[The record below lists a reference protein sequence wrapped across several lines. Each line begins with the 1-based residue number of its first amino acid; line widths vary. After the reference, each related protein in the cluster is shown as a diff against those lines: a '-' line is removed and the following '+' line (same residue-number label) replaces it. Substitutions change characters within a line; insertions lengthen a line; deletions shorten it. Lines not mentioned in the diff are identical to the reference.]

1 MADWLQLLWENIK
14 DYWKVIVFSA
24 LGSLSASIL
33 ILICKSWRVALSV
46 GAIAVMA
53 CAIYVIRKMIEGTD

>member
-1 MADWLQLLWENIK
+1 MLWEVIK
-14 DYWKVIVFSA
+14 EHWEIIAFSA

-33 ILICKSWRVALSV
+33 ILICRSWRVALSV